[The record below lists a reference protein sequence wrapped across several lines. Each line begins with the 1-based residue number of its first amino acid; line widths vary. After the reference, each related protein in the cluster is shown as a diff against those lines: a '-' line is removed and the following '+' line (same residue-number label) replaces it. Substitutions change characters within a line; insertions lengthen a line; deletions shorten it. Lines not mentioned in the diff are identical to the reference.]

1 MTPQRAPRCRSPL
14 FKGDWWLAQPRV
26 PATAEG
32 SPVPSRET
40 SLPVPV
46 ACRLRVGSGE
56 WRRTPVARDASGA
69 SGASSQ
75 AQTRTRGQRV
85 VGTCSVSA
93 RERGPGGRGRAGG
106 ARQACMC
113 GAQGLRKKA
122 HSHSRLTRPWTAG
135 PGRIRPAAVSATGA
149 WPESGFQKVAGLKRL
164 IADCDSVST

>member
-1 MTPQRAPRCRSPL
+1 MTPQWAPRCRSPL
-14 FKGDWWLAQPRV
+14 FKGDWRLAQPRV

-32 SPVPSRET
+32 GPVPSRERT
-40 SLPVPV
+40 SLPV
-46 ACRLRVGSGE
+46 ACRSGE
-56 WRRTPVARDASGA
+56 CQWRRTGTPVARDASGA
-69 SGASSQ
+69 SGAPSQ

-85 VGTCSVSA
+85 AGTCSVSA

-122 HSHSRLTRPWTAG
+122 HPHSRLTRPWTAG
-135 PGRIRPAAVSATGA
+135 PGRIRPTAVSATGA

-164 IADCDSVST
+164 MAECDSVST